1 MTRFLV
7 VFDVDS
13 TLINEEAIEVLAE
26 QAGVRKAVEAITEQ
40 AMLGEIDFAE
50 SLRRRVAMLEGIS
63 ESKLAA
69 VKASLTL
76 TTGAKELISAI
87 HSKGGK
93 AAAVSGGF
101 TQLLGNIKLDLA
113 LDYVHA
119 NELEISSNG
128 VLTGR
133 VTEPIVDRAAKARF
147 LRQLQDDLN
156 LTGEMTIAVGDGAN
170 DIDMIQAAGLGIAFC
185 AKPALKQHA
194 DLVIDTRDLAGLIE
208 YLP

>member
-119 NELEISSNG
+119 NELEISNG

-147 LRQLQDDLN
+147 LQQLQDDLN

-194 DLVIDTRDLAGLIE
+194 DLVIDSRDLAGLIE

>member
-101 TQLLGNIKLDLA
+101 TQLLGNIRLDLA

-119 NELEISSNG
+119 NELEMSNG
-128 VLTGR
+128 ALTGR
-133 VTEPIVDRAAKARF
+133 VIEPIVDRAAKARF
-147 LRQLQDDLN
+147 LQQLQDDLN
-156 LTGEMTIAVGDGAN
+156 LTREMTIAVGDGAN